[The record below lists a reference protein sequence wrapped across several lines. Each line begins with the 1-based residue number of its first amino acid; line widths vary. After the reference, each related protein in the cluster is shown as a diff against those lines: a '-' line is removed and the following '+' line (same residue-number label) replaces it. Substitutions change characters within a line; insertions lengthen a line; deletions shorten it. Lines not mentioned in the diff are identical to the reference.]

1 MTLRGGMRLDACS
14 SAMASRPRLGAAPST
29 ERAKV
34 IGEGAGLVVVN
45 VEAKPGNEGARFAQ
59 SLAPFGGE
67 GGLAVSG
74 GRPEDDQTARSRI
87 VEGPHQ
93 SRSRYRKLANG
104 RRHGLG
110 QGNTR

>member
-1 MTLRGGMRLDACS
+1 MQQLDGIAAEARRGAVD
-14 SAMASRPRLGAAPST
+14 
-29 ERAKV
+29 RARQV
-34 IGEGAGLVVVN
+34 VGEGAGLVVVD
-45 VEAKPGNEGARFAQ
+45 VEAEPGDERARFAQ

-74 GRPEDDQTARSRI
+74 GGSEDDQTARSRI

-93 SRSRYRKLANG
+93 SRSLYRKLANG